1 MKEEEEKEVEEEAE
15 EEAAEE
21 WEKRIDGRWRDE
33 AK

>member
-15 EEAAEE
+15 EEAVEE
-21 WEKRIDGRWRDE
+21 WEKRIDGRWGDE